1 MNSGVAVVV
10 SDMKILAW
18 NAKAEDLWGVRADE
32 ALGRH
37 LLNLDIGLPLDGLRQ
52 PLRKQLDGADV
63 SPEMVVLDAV
73 NRRGRALQIRV
84 TLTHIADSG
93 DSLSAALLA
102 MDVVDNGGN

>member
-1 MNSGVAVVV
+1 MNDELHFSNEALRDRQDEVDRLNKFMTSVLGSMNSGVAVVD

-52 PLRKQLDGADV
+52 PLRKQLDGSDV
-63 SPEMVVLDAV
+63 SP
-73 NRRGRALQIRV
+73 
-84 TLTHIADSG
+84 
-93 DSLSAALLA
+93 
-102 MDVVDNGGN
+102 